1 MVYIYTVTNENM
13 VVTSPHLVVLLVQ
26 AAELSDA
33 PMHRRRRMMTI
44 PGVTNQTDSVSA
56 GG

>member
-1 MVYIYTVTNENM
+1 MVYTYTVTNENM
-13 VVTSPHLVVLLVQ
+13 AVTSPRLVVLLVQ